1 MQRDR
6 KDDSDFWLLI
16 ILHGSQWL
24 HKAGEEGREERK
36 EDEEKGGNT
45 ERWGGTA
52 GEEEVL

>member
-16 ILHGSQWL
+16 KSHGSQWL